1 MLNPYLES
9 KRKIFDEVVAA
20 FSAPIAPEPHEEPIR
35 ADPEELDKAVEFFH
49 ATLQKYGQQVVQRIG
64 QVRGRAL
71 CTALTVAR
79 AGPGDERCRADRV
92 ALLQAT
98 NQCKS

>member
-64 QVRGRAL
+64 QVRGTRAL
-71 CTALTVAR
+71 HGSNRGAR
-79 AGPGDERCRADRV
+79 RARRRTLSRRPTRTSTSYQSV
-92 ALLQAT
+92 
-98 NQCKS
+98 